1 MTPMSRSPSLRSCL
15 FSSIALTL
23 AAALAGCV
31 TPPPAPVIWD
41 KSHLPTIEPL
51 TVDGR
56 CTLVVSGT
64 ASFKDKAF
72 SRVSLNVER
81 GIARIEVELE
91 RPDPFS
97 ATTFHVVV
105 PVEEQHVSVIYVGQ
119 TGYPV
124 WERGKGGPDCAR

>member
-1 MTPMSRSPSLRSCL
+1 MPRPLILRT
-15 FSSIALTL
+15 TL
-23 AAALAGCV
+23 ATSFCAAFAGCV

-51 TVDGR
+51 MVDGH

-64 ASFKDKAF
+64 SSFKDKAF
-72 SRVSLNVER
+72 SRVGLNVER

-97 ATTFHVVV
+97 STSFRVVV
-105 PVEEQHVSVIYVGQ
+105 PIEEQHVSVIYVGQ
-119 TGYPV
+119 TGFPV
-124 WERGKGGPDCAR
+124 WERGKGGPDCSR

>member
-1 MTPMSRSPSLRSCL
+1 MMPMPL
-15 FSSIALTL
+15 SSFGRPRLVPL
-23 AAALAGCV
+23 VAALAGCV

-81 GIARIEVELE
+81 G
-91 RPDPFS
+91 
-97 ATTFHVVV
+97 
-105 PVEEQHVSVIYVGQ
+105 
-119 TGYPV
+119 
-124 WERGKGGPDCAR
+124 KGGPDCAR